1 MVAATP
7 RHVRGRL
14 RQRSGPEPIGS
25 TAESNQPYVLPLG
38 ADDTGSQITG
48 PDTGGSLPPVMRA
61 FCVLRAR
68 LRKDKHNVT
77 ARGVLTYSALVSH
90 LAGTRRIGR
99 GLSLEIARTL
109 TELPK
114 HSATQH
120 IQTMRPNGLTGIQMP
135 GEGRRR
141 WTRCSLVVLNW
152 SGSCVGS
159 CHVDPVLG

>member
-1 MVAATP
+1 MVAETP

-14 RQRSGPEPIGS
+14 RHRSGPEPIGS

-48 PDTGGSLPPVMRA
+48 PDTGRSLPPVMRA

-68 LRKDKHNVT
+68 LPKDKHTVT

-99 GLSLEIARTL
+99 GAFARDRADPDGTSEAFRHTKYPNYA
-109 TELPK
+109 TERSHWHLNAWRGPK
-114 HSATQH
+114 AMDS
-120 IQTMRPNGLTGIQMP
+120 
-135 GEGRRR
+135 
-141 WTRCSLVVLNW
+141 VLADW
-152 SGSCVGS
+152 
-159 CHVDPVLG
+159 